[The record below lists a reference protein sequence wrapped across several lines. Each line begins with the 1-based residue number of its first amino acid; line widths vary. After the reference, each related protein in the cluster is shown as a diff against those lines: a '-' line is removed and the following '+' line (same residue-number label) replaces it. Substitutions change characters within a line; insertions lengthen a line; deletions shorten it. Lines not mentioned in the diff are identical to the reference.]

1 MVLPARSWASKPIAV
16 LACILLSLAMLAQGQ
31 GTSEMEFNRGRTM
44 SLGFVIFPGFQPLDV
59 YGPLEMFFGM
69 SFGRKISLSFIA
81 KERGPV
87 SSGYPP
93 HKMAP
98 EEPPM
103 DMSHMLQPSEKRS
116 TDSEAFPV
124 VATHTF
130 ADAPALD
137 VLLVPGGLGDRA
149 LEDAGDTSVEDFVA
163 HRFPQVDYLLSTC
176 TGAVFLAKAG
186 VLNGRRATTNKWSWN
201 WAVKHGENI
210 TWVPT
215 ARWVQDGKVWTSS
228 GVSAGLDMTYAF
240 LKHFYGEDDDVLKLM
255 MNTMEYAPHTSPD
268 WDPFSVVHK
277 LWTQIP

>member
-1 MVLPARSWASKPIAV
+1 
-16 LACILLSLAMLAQGQ
+16 MLAQGQ
-31 GTSEMEFNRGRTM
+31 GTSETEFNRGRTM
-44 SLGFVIFPGFQPLDV
+44 SLGIVIFPGFQPLDV

-69 SFGRKISLSFIA
+69 SFGHKISLSFIA

-98 EEPPM
+98 GEPPM
-103 DMSHMLQPSEKRS
+103 DMGHMLQPSGV
-116 TDSEAFPV
+116 AV

-163 HRFPQVDYLLSTC
+163 RRFAQLDYLLSTC

-186 VLNGRRATTNKWSWN
+186 VLNGRRATTNKGAWSW
-201 WAVKHGENI
+201 AVTHGENV
-210 TWVPT
+210 TWVPA

-240 LKHFYGEDDDVLKLM
+240 LRHFYGEDDSALETM
-255 MNTMEYAPHTSPD
+255 MNGIEYAPHTDPD

-277 LWTQIP
+277 VSDRLLTIEG

>member
-1 MVLPARSWASKPIAV
+1 MVLPARWWASMPIAFI
-16 LACILLSLAMLAQGQ
+16 ACLSLAMLAQGQ
-31 GTSEMEFNRGRTM
+31 GTSETEFNRRRTM
-44 SLGFVIFPGFQPLDV
+44 SLGIVIFPGFQPLDV

-81 KERGPV
+81 KEAGPV

-98 EEPPM
+98 GEPPM
-103 DMSHMLQPSEKRS
+103 DASYMVQPK
-116 TDSEAFPV
+116 V

-137 VLLVPGGLGDRA
+137 VLLVPGGHGNMA

-163 HRFPQVDYLLSTC
+163 RRFSQVDYLLSTC
-176 TGAVFLAKAG
+176 TGAVFLANAG
-186 VLNGRRATTNKWSWN
+186 VLNGRRATTNKSTWK
-201 WAVKHGENI
+201 WAVTHGENI

-240 LKHFYGEDDDVLKLM
+240 LKHFYGEDDEGLMMM
-255 MNTMEYAPHTSPD
+255 MNTMEYAPHTNPD

-277 LWTQIP
+277 VSGRLLALAG